1 MSTQTERPA
10 RKPANQRG
18 KAARSSK
25 RYLKQ
30 TAHVEARRDGKPLV
44 FGWGKHLS
52 RAEKDRL
59 QRRGIWGIAAL
70 VVLILAA
77 VIVGA
82 WINLNIIVPG
92 LTIASVNGHNIPQS
106 QYRAMV
112 AVKTQLE
119 LNKLYGP
126 NGLTAQLTNLQT
138 QDAAVNNTI
147 TQTNTQITNLQKQ
160 ISKLP
165 AGPSAQRTDL
175 TNQLTAAQKTLAT
188 NQTKHQTL
196 QSQINTLT
204 SATIPAEKTNFTQSQ
219 VGNDST
225 AWLQDDEVLR
235 EWLTTQ
241 SAAVQAKI
249 NPTASQVN
257 RDFNS
262 LKANMPKNSGYNTFL
277 GQMGISDDTIR
288 AMLTIVDRR
297 NNAQNYFAPMIA
309 SPSYQVLAR
318 QIVLPTQQKANQILQ
333 DLQKGQDFG
342 KLAGANSQDTN
353 TKTKGGDLGWMTRY
367 QYIDTSVGINGPS
380 VVDNWMFDPARK
392 LNEISPVLFG
402 NGTYYIVQIMN
413 IDPSRTVSANVIT
426 ALKNNA
432 LVYWLQDREALP
444 GQHIAPGDQNMM
456 FDANN
461 LPPNNILPQAA
472 PSSSNGQSGLP
483 GQP

>member
-1 MSTQTERPA
+1 MNTQTERPV
-10 RKPANQRG
+10 RRPANQRG
-18 KAARSSK
+18 KANKSGK
-25 RYLKQ
+25 RYIKQ
-30 TAHVEARRDGKPLV
+30 TAHVEARRDGKPLI

-52 RAEKDRL
+52 RAEKERL
-59 QRRGIWGIAAL
+59 QRRGVWGMAAL

-77 VIVGA
+77 VIVGS

-106 QYRAMV
+106 EYRAMV

-126 NGLTAQLTNLQT
+126 HGLTAQLTSLQT

-147 TQTNTQITNLQKQ
+147 TQTNKQITDLQNQ
-160 ISKLP
+160 IKKLP
-165 AGPSAQRTDL
+165 AGPSAQRTSL

-196 QSQINTLT
+196 QNQINTLT
-204 SATIPAEKTNFTQSQ
+204 NNTIPIEKTGFTQSQ
-219 VGNDST
+219 IGNDS
-225 AWLQDDEVLR
+225 ASWLIDDEVLR
-235 EWLTTQ
+235 EWLATQ

-262 LKANMPKNSGYNTFL
+262 LKANMPTNSGYNTFL
-277 GQMGISDDTIR
+277 SQMGINDDTIR
-288 AMLTIVDRR
+288 AMLTVIDRR
-297 NNAQNYFAPMIA
+297 SNAQNYFAPLIT

-342 KLAGANSQDTN
+342 KLASANSQDTN

-367 QYIDTSVGINGPS
+367 QYIDSSVGINGPS
-380 VVDNWMFDPARK
+380 VVENWMFDPARK
-392 LNEISPVLFG
+392 LNEISPILFG
-402 NGTYYIVQIMN
+402 NGSYYIVQIMN
-413 IDPSRTVSANVIT
+413 IDPSRAVSSNIIS
-426 ALKNNA
+426 ALKTNA

-444 GQHIAPGDQNMM
+444 DQHIVQGNQNMM
-456 FDANN
+456 FDTNN

-472 PSSSNGQSGLP
+472 PSTGTPGTT

>member
-1 MSTQTERPA
+1 MSTQTERPT
-10 RKPANQRG
+10 RRPASQRG
-18 KAARSSK
+18 KTASGK
-25 RYLKQ
+25 RYHKQ
-30 TAHVEARRDGKPLV
+30 TAHVEARRDGKPLI

-70 VVLILAA
+70 IVLILAA

-112 AVKTQLE
+112 AVNTQLE

-126 NGLTAQLTNLQT
+126 HGLTAQLTSLQT

-147 TQTNTQITNLQKQ
+147 SQTNTQITNLQNQ
-160 ISKLP
+160 IKKLP
-165 AGPSAQRTDL
+165 AGPSTQRTDL

-196 QSQINTLT
+196 QNQISVLT
-204 SATIPAEKTNFTQSQ
+204 SSTIPTEKQNFTQSQ
-219 VGNDST
+219 VGNESMG
-225 AWLQDDEVLR
+225 WLQDDEILR

-249 NPTASQVN
+249 NPTATQVN
-257 RDFNS
+257 NDLKS
-262 LKANMPKNSGYNTFL
+262 LKANMPKTSGYNTFL
-277 GQMGISDDTIR
+277 ATMGISDDTIR
-288 AMLTIVDRR
+288 SMLTVVDRR
-297 NNAQNYFAPMIA
+297 NNAQTYFAPTVA

-318 QIVLPTQQKANQILQ
+318 QIVLSTQQKANQILQ

-342 KLAGANSQDTN
+342 KLASNSQDTN

-367 QYIDTSVGINGPS
+367 QYIDSSVGISGSS
-380 VVDNWMFDPARK
+380 VIENWMFDPARK

-402 NGTYYIVQIMN
+402 NGSYYIVQIMN
-413 IDPSRTVSANVIT
+413 IDPSRTVSSNVVT
-426 ALKNNA
+426 ALKANA
-432 LVYWLQDREALP
+432 LTYWLQDREALP
-444 GQHIAPGDQNMM
+444 GQHIVQGDQNMM
-456 FDANN
+456 FNDTNN
-461 LPPNNILPQAA
+461 LPPNNILPQGA